1 MENPIF
7 PRRRFLQLATGAVAL
22 PAGARLAV
30 ADTYPS
36 RPVRIVVGFPGG
48 AATDIVARLISDP
61 LSQRL
66 GQQVIVDN
74 RPGAGSN
81 IGADVAAHATPDGY
95 TLLAMTVTN
104 TVNAT
109 LYQGLN
115 FDIVRDLAP
124 VVGTFRSPLV
134 MVVTPSVPAKTL
146 AEFIAYAKANPGKIN
161 YASLGPGSAPHI
173 NGELFKMTAGVD
185 LVHVPYRGNPMADLL
200 SGQVQMFFSP
210 VPLVIGYIKAGTVR
224 ALAVSGAKRVEALP
238 EVPTV
243 AEVVPGYETYIW
255 HGIAAPK
262 GTPADVIEKLNSE
275 INAVLTT
282 PKMKEQFAAQGGA
295 PIGGSSADFAKLI
308 AAEID
313 KWGKVV
319 RTANIKPE

>member
-1 MENPIF
+1 M
-7 PRRRFLQLATGAVAL
+7 
-22 PAGARLAV
+22 
-30 ADTYPS
+30 ADTYPT

-81 IGADVAAHATPDGY
+81 IGADVVAHATPDGY

-104 TVNAT
+104 AVNAT
-109 LYQGLN
+109 LYERLN

-134 MVVTPSVPAKTL
+134 MVVTPSLPAKTL

-161 YASLGPGSAPHI
+161 YASLGPGSAPHV
-173 NGELFKMTAGVD
+173 NGELFKMMTGVN
-185 LVHVPYRGNPMADLL
+185 LVHVPYRSNPMADLL
-200 SGQVQMFFSP
+200 GGQVQMFFSP

-238 EVPTV
+238 DVPTV

-262 GTPADVIEKLNSE
+262 ATPPDIVEKLNSE
-275 INAVLTT
+275 INAVLAT
-282 PKMKEQFAAQGGA
+282 PEMKDKFAAQGGT
-295 PIGGSSADFAKLI
+295 PLGGSSADLAKFI
-308 AAEID
+308 GGEID

-319 RTANIKPE
+319 KAANIKPE

>member
-1 MENPIF
+1 MIL
-7 PRRRFLQLATGAVAL
+7 PRRRFLQLAAGAVAL
-22 PAGARLAV
+22 PAVARSAA

-66 GQQVIVDN
+66 GQQVIIDN
-74 RPGAGSN
+74 RAGAGSN
-81 IGADVAAHATPDGY
+81 LGADVAAHAAPDGY

-104 TVNAT
+104 AVNAT
-109 LYQGLN
+109 LYRDQGLN

-124 VVGTFRSPLV
+124 VIGTFRSPLV
-134 MVVTPSVPAKTL
+134 MVVTPSLPAKTL
-146 AEFIAYAKANPGKIN
+146 AEFIAYAKANPGKVN
-161 YASLGPGSAPHI
+161 YASLGIGSAPHI
-173 NGELFKMTAGVD
+173 NGELFKMMAGVD
-185 LVHVPYRGNPMADLL
+185 LVHVPYKSNPMADLL
-200 SGQVQMFFSP
+200 GGQVQMFFSP

-224 ALAVSGAKRVEALP
+224 ALAVSGAERVAALP
-238 EVPTV
+238 DVPTV

-262 GTPADVIEKLNSE
+262 STPADIIEKLNTE
-275 INAVLTT
+275 INAVLAT
-282 PKMKEQFAAQGGA
+282 PKIKEEFTTQGGA
-295 PIGGSSADFAKLI
+295 PIGGSPADLAKLI
-308 AAEID
+308 ATEID
-313 KWGKVV
+313 KWGKVI